1 MSSKSSAG
9 RVYTGTAVIMARFT
23 SESFLWHGGC
33 FTIPCRPINQ
43 SEGIMTRSATTKPHN
58 RLTEGTNGKQPATK
72 GEVEKLTKVKT
83 KKGLPDMRIREH
95 RQAFMYDPNAR
106 TDGRPDERKLVNR
119 TDLQALHEA
128 RGEDKPNL
136 IFTQDGELR
145 D

>member
-1 MSSKSSAG
+1 M
-9 RVYTGTAVIMARFT
+9 TA
-23 SESFLWHGGC
+23 
-33 FTIPCRPINQ
+33 
-43 SEGIMTRSATTKPHN
+43 TRTKPEN
-58 RLTEGTNGKQPATK
+58 RLAGKHGDNIASKPASK
-72 GEVEKLTKVKT
+72 KEVEALTKVKT

-119 TDLQALHEA
+119 TDLQALHEE

-145 D
+145 

>member
-1 MSSKSSAG
+1 MPAYGSRETFAPSPHPFSPG
-9 RVYTGTAVIMARFT
+9 GGYTMTTAR
-23 SESFLWHGGC
+23 
-33 FTIPCRPINQ
+33 
-43 SEGIMTRSATTKPHN
+43 TKTEN
-58 RLTEGTNGKQPATK
+58 RIK
-72 GEVEKLTKVKT
+72 GERPDNGTGDKKPASMKEVEAATKVKT

-119 TDLQALHEA
+119 TDLQALHEE

-145 D
+145 

>member
-1 MSSKSSAG
+1 MTRTKPENRLKGA
-9 RVYTGTAVIMARFT
+9 T
-23 SESFLWHGGC
+23 SENGDK
-33 FTIPCRPINQ
+33 
-43 SEGIMTRSATTKPHN
+43 KP
-58 RLTEGTNGKQPATK
+58 TSM
-72 GEVEKLTKVKT
+72 GEVAKLTKVKT

-119 TDLQALHEA
+119 TDLQALHEE

-145 D
+145 